1 MKLVPTA
8 EQLVRAMQL
17 KGHQVFDTP
26 EGYNLNLVGIRA
38 ASATP
43 DSFDDL
49 LCLFHRRGTA
59 WMYAAFPATTDPG
72 LYWLQNPMAVEGT
85 AILKPGQ
92 YFGAFK
98 LGLHQGKYEAL
109 VQNSPLTVYRD
120 NDRDSQIDT
129 GGMKEQAGMF
139 GINIHHAAQ
148 HAASS
153 QVGKW
158 SAGCQV
164 VANWFDFQVL
174 LVTCKAAAQG
184 HSAIFSYT
192 LIEERDLGVVN

>member
-1 MKLVPTA
+1 MKLIPTA
-8 EQLVRAMQL
+8 EQLARDLQL
-17 KGHQVFDTP
+17 KGYSVFDTP
-26 EGYNLNLVGIRA
+26 DGYNLNIVGIRA
-38 ASATP
+38 ATPKP

-49 LCLFHRRGTA
+49 LCLFCRRGDA
-59 WMYAAFPATTDPG
+59 WMYQAFPATTDPG

-92 YFGAFK
+92 YAKAFR

-120 NDRDSQIDT
+120 NDRDNEADT
-129 GGMKEQAGMF
+129 TGMKEQTGMF
-139 GINIHHAAQ
+139 GINIHHAADQ
-148 HAASS
+148 GASA

-164 VANWFDFQVL
+164 VASWFDFQVL
-174 LVTCKAAAQG
+174 LAICKAAAQG
-184 HSAIFSYT
+184 HGSTYTYT
-192 LIEERDLGVVN
+192 LIEERDLGVVS